1 MRTWSRCA
9 IGLFMLAGA
18 ARGQGLIPPL
28 PRPQRPHTPP
38 TPHHALRHSTTSPLP
53 PTLPPAPPSQT
64 DILLSV
70 AQNSP
75 PLPS

>member
-18 ARGQGLIPPL
+18 AQGQGLIPPL

-38 TPHHALRHSTTSPLP
+38 RPTMHFATRPLDHFATSPH
-53 PTLPPAPPSQT
+53 PS
-64 DILLSV
+64 
-70 AQNSP
+70 P
-75 PLPS
+75 CFPLPN